1 MSDTSTSS
9 DTGITGAAAAFE
21 GLIERSAANEQ
32 PTTPAPESNQ
42 PQAGPDEVET
52 PAEVPEQ
59 GAEVE
64 ASEGEPTDEGATQD
78 DPPVIATYTVKLDGK
93 LVEVP
98 LEELA
103 QGYLRTA
110 DYTQKTQDL
119 ADDRR
124 VVKAQLES
132 VAKERAQYQQLIP
145 ALMQS
150 LQQSMPQPPDK
161 SLLQTD
167 PTEYLRQDAA
177 YREHA
182 TVLAA
187 AQAEHSRLQQTQ
199 FQEQQ
204 QSLQARLVEERGK
217 LLDAIPE
224 WRDEGKRKE
233 GMGKLLGYAKKLG
246 FSDEELNQAYDHRAI
261 VAMQK
266 AMKFDELMS
275 ARKPQP
281 APPRSPTASAG
292 SANSQPRRTSEVTQA
307 KQRLAKSGSVADAA
321 GVFANLLS

>member
-21 GLIERSAANEQ
+21 GLIERAAATEQ

-42 PQAGPDEVET
+42 PPIEAEPEEVET
-52 PAEVPEQ
+52 VAETPQ
-59 GAEVE
+59 GEE
-64 ASEGEPTDEGATQD
+64 AATSEEPGEEGAPQEA
-78 DPPVIATYTVKLDGK
+78 PPVVATYTVELDGK
-93 LVEVP
+93 PVAVP
-98 LEELA
+98 LEELGK
-103 QGYLRTA
+103 GYLRTA
-110 DYTQKTQDL
+110 DYTRKTQAL
-119 ADDRR
+119 AEERR
-124 VVKAQLES
+124 SFEAVRES
-132 VAKERAQYQQLIP
+132 VTKERQQYQQLIP
-145 ALMQS
+145 ALVQS
-150 LQQSMPQPPDK
+150 LNQSMPQPPDK
-161 SLLQTD
+161 ALLQTD

-233 GMGKLLGYAKKLG
+233 GMGKLLDYAKKLG

-275 ARKPQP
+275 TRKPQP

-292 SANSQPRRTSEVTQA
+292 SANTQPRRTSEATKA
-307 KQRLAKSGSVADAA
+307 KQRLAQSGSVADAA
-321 GVFANLLS
+321 GVFANLL